1 MVPGR
6 EESGCWRAGD
16 GVCGVDGM
24 GTGGVRYVPGNSPMA
39 SALPPEVKQASASQQ
54 EISNHFSD
62 TKATG
67 IRCRSEEE
75 GLQRAEKGACTCWY
89 VTHTGQAEVACCKN
103 QHFRGK
109 KEETSKVML

>member
-1 MVPGR
+1 MAPGR
-6 EESGCWRAGD
+6 VRWAQQGLR
-16 GVCGVDGM
+16 VDVGWTQ
-24 GTGGVRYVPGNSPMA
+24 GARYVPGNSPLA

-75 GLQRAEKGACTCWY
+75 GLQ
-89 VTHTGQAEVACCKN
+89 
-103 QHFRGK
+103 
-109 KEETSKVML
+109 

>member
-1 MVPGR
+1 MAPGR
-6 EESGCWRAGD
+6 VRWAQQGLRVDAGWTQ
-16 GVCGVDGM
+16 GA
-24 GTGGVRYVPGNSPMA
+24 RYVPGNSPLA

-75 GLQRAEKGACTCWY
+75 GLQ
-89 VTHTGQAEVACCKN
+89 
-103 QHFRGK
+103 
-109 KEETSKVML
+109 

>member
-1 MVPGR
+1 MAPGR
-6 EESGCWRAGD
+6 VGWAEWGHRMDAGWAQ
-16 GVCGVDGM
+16 GA
-24 GTGGVRYVPGNSPMA
+24 RYVPGNSPLA

-75 GLQRAEKGACTCWY
+75 GLQ
-89 VTHTGQAEVACCKN
+89 
-103 QHFRGK
+103 
-109 KEETSKVML
+109 